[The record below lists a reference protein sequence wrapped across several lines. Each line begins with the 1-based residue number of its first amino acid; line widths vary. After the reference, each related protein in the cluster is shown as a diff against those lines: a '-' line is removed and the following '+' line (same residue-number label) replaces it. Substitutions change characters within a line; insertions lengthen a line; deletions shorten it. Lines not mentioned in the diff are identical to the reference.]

1 MVGIKINV
9 TEEHVSYMRSNSK
22 NYSKYIR
29 ALIDFD
35 MTNSRK
41 IRKFGDDVEDKLPPL
56 PPLPPTIE
64 EQYEEI
70 EQPPIYAATTD
81 DDNKYYSHKKIKH
94 PPKPLTPDKKKEV
107 EKLKDLVGKFNLMQ
121 ALEESDEDNKK

>member
-9 TEEHVSYMRSNSK
+9 KEEHISYMRSNCS

-35 MTNSRK
+35 MANCSK
-41 IRKFGDDVEDKLPPL
+41 VHKLDDDVESPPL
-56 PPLPPTIE
+56 PPLPPKIE
-64 EQYEEI
+64 EI
-70 EQPPIYAATTD
+70 KQPPIYD
-81 DDNKYYSHKKIKH
+81 DTKGTEDKCYVHKKIKH

-121 ALEESDEDNKK
+121 TLEESD

>member
-9 TEEHVSYMRSNSK
+9 KEEHVSYMRSNSK

-35 MTNSRK
+35 MENCSK
-41 IRKFGDDVEDKLPPL
+41 IHKLDDDVESPPL
-56 PPLPPTIE
+56 PPIPPKI
-64 EQYEEI
+64 EEI
-70 EQPPIYAATTD
+70 EQPPIYD
-81 DDNKYYSHKKIKH
+81 DTKGTEDKYYSHKKIKH